1 MRRKSLLTYWSAS
14 MCSTR
19 QSPRAEN
26 AFSSACAA
34 RTCPAPD
41 VAESSK
47 TRGFLFIDEHFPG
60 TRCVSRSFALSGGEF
75 FQDSSR
81 DFLQFSETRHVDL
94 KVVVQQ
100 LRVLRAELVAQNH
113 VAQFHRMRQQR
124 LFLQFLQRNF
134 DVVVV
139 HGIPPKK
146 VSSRYCT

>member
-1 MRRKSLLTYWSAS
+1 

-47 TRGFLFIDEHFPG
+47 TRGFVFIYEDFPG
-60 TRCVSRSFALSGGEF
+60 TPLASRSLALPGGEF
-75 FQDSSR
+75 LQNASR
-81 DFLQFSETRHVDL
+81 DFLQFSETCQVVL
-94 KVVVQQ
+94 KVMVQE

-113 VAQFHRMRQQR
+113 VAQFHRVREQR

-139 HGIPPKK
+139 HGIPQQA
-146 VSSRYCT
+146 SSLVLYSVQG